1 MWRFG
6 SKGFFKG
13 AAWLPSEGACYRRVK
28 ICIICVPVIKMNN
41 ISSRLIY
48 HSLLL
53 LRIFQERMTE
63 IVYILVRMQL
73 MNSLLLL
80 KLMNIF
86 FRSFG
91 AHCADRKKIFIYIG
105 NSSVRTNVLAHA
117 RWPTLKDHPLAD
129 ITPLKKLNRNK

>member
-41 ISSRLIY
+41 SKFLFNISFST
-48 HSLLL
+48 S
-53 LRIFQERMTE
+53 RIFQERMTE

-80 KLMNIF
+80 KLMYTF
-86 FRSFG
+86 
-91 AHCADRKKIFIYIG
+91 
-105 NSSVRTNVLAHA
+105 
-117 RWPTLKDHPLAD
+117 
-129 ITPLKKLNRNK
+129 